1 MASVF
6 SSENRIAARIAI
18 QGTSPISDSGVDIR
32 SLFKELDI
40 RLEETFHFTREQMV
54 SLQVKFWT
62 RFRFVSFWR
71 PIFVECAKTQSSTQ
85 NYFDSKN
92 FTLKLRCVGCFKFL
106 FYSCVDTMHWRKRC
120 GVSQSLIEWAT
131 SSDNQPGKRHS
142 RLLHGGPPPTLGM
155 PFGKRCVFLCSL
167 PIRNIIITL
176 SSFTQV

>member
-62 RFRFVSFWR
+62 RFRFVSF
-71 PIFVECAKTQSSTQ
+71 
-85 NYFDSKN
+85 
-92 FTLKLRCVGCFKFL
+92 
-106 FYSCVDTMHWRKRC
+106 
-120 GVSQSLIEWAT
+120 
-131 SSDNQPGKRHS
+131 
-142 RLLHGGPPPTLGM
+142 
-155 PFGKRCVFLCSL
+155 
-167 PIRNIIITL
+167 
-176 SSFTQV
+176 